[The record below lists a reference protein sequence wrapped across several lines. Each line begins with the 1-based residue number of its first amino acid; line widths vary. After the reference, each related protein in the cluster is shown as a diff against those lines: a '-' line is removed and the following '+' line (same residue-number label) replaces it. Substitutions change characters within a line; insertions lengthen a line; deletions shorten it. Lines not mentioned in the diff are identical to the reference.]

1 MIPTTQCHREI
12 PTSGAVHIAKSD
24 MECSIVLGKVSRF
37 APSRQIGSC
46 QKYTIMIL
54 LSLVTA
60 LFSFNVEADSKS
72 TWSFGITQEKKDIY
86 DPNAYHSFDSS
97 VVYTKQLE
105 VLESILQRNDI
116 QILVLKN
123 QNRFLMLMIG
133 LLVVLAV
140 IFLVV
145 GNRRRKQLQCCTPSP
160 HNGQSAQKSS
170 RLVYDAAS
178 HSYVR
183 K

>member
-1 MIPTTQCHREI
+1 
-12 PTSGAVHIAKSD
+12 
-24 MECSIVLGKVSRF
+24 
-37 APSRQIGSC
+37 
-46 QKYTIMIL
+46 MIL

-60 LFSFNVEADSKS
+60 LFSFNVEANSKS

-123 QNRFLMLMIG
+123 QNELLENQNGLLMLMIG
-133 LLVVLAV
+133 LIVVLAV

-145 GNRRRKQLQCCTPSP
+145 GKRRRKQLQCCTPSP